1 MVTLATLLVLL
12 GCMGAGYGVLVA
24 ASGRARGWIET
35 AALAF
40 LLGVALSAAVGT
52 ALIAAAGPPSG
63 GAVRAGLGLGVAVGL
78 VALVVQFRRRRASA
92 PQQEGPAR
100 EAWTTADRLLA
111 AAASAFCVFALF
123 YASSMPMH
131 VFDPV
136 YHFAYKGKLV
146 AHEGFGTESWTDV
159 DGPVGRIITH
169 PNYPPALPVLHA
181 LVGGAGT
188 GFSEDATR
196 PLMGVFAAA
205 AVGLLFVALRGRG
218 RRPALLGALSLAG
231 LPLLYYSQLPRHPV
245 SWSHTEAEFVGS
257 LRAEPEAA
265 AASVIALLVGA
276 ENAMVHLPRLGPYR
290 QPDGW
295 TLDGA
300 ADLPLAALLL
310 AAAWCLGRGRT
321 RGAAGEGS
329 GGAGDLVLA
338 GVLLAGAG
346 LMKNEGLALGL
357 LALVVYGLV
366 ALVSGGLR
374 GMLRLWPAAA
384 LFALLL
390 VPWMVLRRDIPSIDE
405 DYPRAIARVFGAGA
419 DEVLGPLD
427 HSPRSVGEALGR
439 VPVVVFGFVQSCL
452 NPLRWNLVWVLF
464 GVVFVWRLWRP
475 RQLLVHPLFAPL
487 LLVLATIAAY
497 AVILVVTPWELPRL
511 YTTAIPDRLLL
522 HVVPLALWCSFGLAW
537 RRSADGADPG
547 PRQL

>member
-1 MVTLATLLVLL
+1 MVTLATLFVLL
-12 GCMGAGYGVLVA
+12 GCLGAGFAVLVA
-24 ASGRARGWIET
+24 ASRRARGWIET

-40 LLGVALSAAVGT
+40 LLGVALSAAIGT
-52 ALIAAAGPPSG
+52 ALIAAAGPPSD
-63 GAVRAGLGLGVAVGL
+63 GAVRVGLGLGVAAGL
-78 VALVVQFRRRRASA
+78 VALVVRFRQRRASEV
-92 PQQEGPAR
+92 EGAAR
-100 EAWTTADRLLA
+100 ERWNTADRALA
-111 AAASAFCVFALF
+111 VAASGFCVFALF

-136 YHFAYKGKLV
+136 FHFAYKGKLV

-169 PNYPPALPVLHA
+169 PNYPPALPVLHT
-181 LVGGAGT
+181 LVAGAGV

-196 PLMGVFAAA
+196 PLMGVFAVA
-205 AVGLLFVALRGRG
+205 AVGLLFVALRGFG

-310 AAAWCLGRGRT
+310 AAAWCLGRASHRA
-321 RGAAGEGS
+321 RGAFGDGE

-357 LALVVYGLV
+357 LALAVYGLLG
-366 ALVSGGLR
+366 LVSGGLR
-374 GMLRLWPAAA
+374 GMLRLWPAAV

-419 DEVLGPLD
+419 DEVLGPYD
-427 HSPRSVGEALGR
+427 RSPRSVADALGR

-452 NPLRWNLVWVLF
+452 NPLRWNLMWVLF
-464 GVVFVWRLWRP
+464 GLVFVWRLWRP
-475 RQLLVHPLFAPL
+475 RQLLAHPLSAPL
-487 LLVLATIAAY
+487 VLVLSTIAAY
-497 AVILVVTPWELPRL
+497 GVILVVTPWELPRL

-522 HVVPLALWCSFGLAW
+522 HVAPLALWCSFGLAW
-537 RRSADGADPG
+537 RRRADGAAC
-547 PRQL
+547 